1 MEFEEKYFFGCIL
14 YDEKNVTEII
24 KGAVLDDD
32 EFADM
37 LREHRMTK
45 EKSIDRR
52 VILTAA
58 AILRSRFIKSGIVPD
73 FETVRSKLR
82 CVDASMNVMFYA
94 SDFFTAPA
102 STSYHGDWE
111 GGLVDHSLAV
121 LEAAIRMKDAYLDSK
136 ENKKLEPLW
145 FLLHDVCKINCYEL
159 VDKNR
164 KNPETGK
171 WETVKGFQTKKD
183 FISAAHGAE
192 SVSRIFQ
199 IMDRQDCNWMKEM
212 FTDNWRLAID
222 YHMGLY
228 SVSEGDKINYSNA
241 IRKYPE
247 ILLMHH
253 ADMVASQ
260 IWKI

>member
-1 MEFEEKYFFGCIL
+1 MEFEGKDFLSIL
-14 YDEKNVTEII
+14 YDEENMTEII
-24 KGAVLDDD
+24 KCAVIDDN
-32 EFADM
+32 EFADI

-45 EKSIDRR
+45 EKSTDRR
-52 VILTAA
+52 VILTTA
-58 AILRSRFIKSGIVPD
+58 AIMRSRFIKLGTVPD
-73 FETVRSKLR
+73 LETVKNENH
-82 CVDASMNVMFYA
+82 VVNASVNVMFYT

-171 WETVKGFQTKKD
+171 WETVKGFQTRKD
-183 FISAAHGAE
+183 FISAAHGTE

-199 IMDRQDCNWMKEM
+199 IMDRQECNWMKEL

-228 SVSEGDKINYSNA
+228 NVSEGDKINYNNA